1 MRRTEVSEVAI
12 HVILLVMQ
20 LMRNTVHAGCRRN
33 PSGAQTP
40 TSESHCRAIA
50 SEAGYALG
58 GGGYGFSGS
67 YGTKG
72 CYAYSS
78 GEYANMAY
86 WGGSGATSA
95 GVPSPKIRISCAGC
109 LAGKCQGYTCSN
121 CAAGKKCSA
130 GAASCWAET
139 SFACS
144 PVHFISGYPYKTKG
158 AA

>member
-1 MRRTEVSEVAI
+1 MAI

-40 TSESHCRAIA
+40 RTEGLCSAIA

-58 GGGYGFSGS
+58 GGGYSFSGS

-86 WGGSGATSA
+86 WGGSGDGYSA
-95 GVPSPKIRISCAGC
+95 GVSSPKIRINCAGC
-109 LAGKCQGYTCSN
+109 LAGGCQANILGTCMD
-121 CAAGKKCSA
+121 CVPGKKCSA

-144 PVHFISGYPYKTKG
+144 PVYFTSGYPYKTNR